1 MHADVHLAGVEGDL
15 NARDIA
21 QVAGEGVHHGTALLV
36 AHTAGALWREA
47 QHDGIGGHRAL
58 VAHAVGKTDIG
69 QAFALKPQTPGALVS
84 AQRALDE
91 VGWVRVAVGHGSLYL
106 RVVGAGGVA
115 TRPARGGLARV
126 DLVAVPAVRAV
137 AVAVRVHAG
146 QVARAAVLGAIPVAD
161 ALAADDAAAWFAAAA
176 GRGADE
182 GRQVVAIAVDDG
194 GCTWH

>member
-1 MHADVHLAGVEGDL
+1 MRWVGLEWRWATGVCTSGWSGRAG
-15 NARDIA
+15 
-21 QVAGEGVHHGTALLV
+21 
-36 AHTAGALWREA
+36 WR
-47 QHDGIGGHRAL
+47 
-58 VAHAVGKTDIG
+58 
-69 QAFALKPQTPGALVS
+69 P
-84 AQRALDE
+84 
-91 VGWVRVAVGHGSLYL
+91 
-106 RVVGAGGVA
+106 
-115 TRPARGGLARV
+115 RPARGGLARV